1 MKRLYEQLIKTH
13 FAQNRQMLLLMGP
26 RQVGKTTTARQSAE
40 HSGESVY
47 LNWDNGDDRQR
58 ILAGPASIAA
68 ALGLDRLREGLPVC
82 TLDELHKFGRWKAL
96 LKGLFDTYGEQARF
110 IITGSARLDVFKAG
124 GDSLMGRY
132 FGYRMHP
139 LSVAELLAPTA
150 ADAAAPLIRPPTAL
164 DAGAFAD
171 LLRFGGYPEPFLKAD
186 PRFWR
191 RWSGT
196 RAQQLFKED
205 LRDLTQ
211 VRELGQVETLAE
223 LIRQQCGQL
232 TSYSSFARAI
242 GASVDSIKRWIGT
255 LESLYFCYA
264 LQPWHHNV
272 ARSLRKEP
280 KYYLWDWSQAPDE
293 GARAENLAASAL
305 LKAVHLW
312 TDRGEGDFG
321 LFFLR
326 DKQQHEVDFVVV
338 RDGQPWFLVEV
349 KRSGSASLSP
359 ALERFQRQTG
369 APHAFQ
375 MALDLPYV
383 ERDCF
388 EHGHPIIVPA
398 QTFLAQLV

>member
-1 MKRLYEQLIKTH
+1 MKRLYEQIIKAH
-13 FAQNRQMLLLMGP
+13 FAHNRQMLFLMGP

-40 HSGESVY
+40 SIY
-47 LNWDNGDDRQR
+47 LNWDNSDDRMR
-58 ILAGPASIAA
+58 ILAGPTAIVE
-68 ALGLDRLREGLPVC
+68 ALGLDRLREEPPVC
-82 TLDELHKFGRWKAL
+82 ILDELHKFGRWKSL
-96 LKGLFDTYGEQARF
+96 LKGLFDSYGDQARF
-110 IITGSARLDVFKAG
+110 IVTGSARLDVFKAG

-139 LSVAELLAPTA
+139 LSVAELLVLNARG
-150 ADAAAPLIRPPTAL
+150 DAASLIHPPAAL
-164 DAGAFAD
+164 DADAFAS
-171 LLRFGGYPEPFLKAD
+171 LLRFGGYPEPFLRAD
-186 PRFWR
+186 MRFWW

-196 RAQQLFKED
+196 RTQQLFKED

-232 TSYSSFARAI
+232 TSYSSLSRAI
-242 GASVDSIKRWIGT
+242 SASVDSVKRWVKT

-264 LQPWHHNV
+264 LRPWHINV

-293 GARAENLAASAL
+293 GARAENFVASAL

-312 TDRGEGDFG
+312 TDCGEGDFG

-326 DKQQHEVDFVVV
+326 DKEQHEVDFVVV
-338 RDGQPWFLVEV
+338 RDGKPWFLVEV
-349 KRSGSASLSP
+349 KRSGSAALSP
-359 ALERFQRQTG
+359 ELQRFQRQTG
-369 APHAFQ
+369 AKHAFQ
-375 MALDLPYV
+375 VALDLPYV

-388 EHGHPIIVPA
+388 AHDRPIIVPA
-398 QTFLAQLV
+398 QTFLSQLV